1 MQVLAAWEW
10 MSRIHF
16 GKLKRVSSPEIV
28 HSWEAN
34 PNNNETRKK

>member
-1 MQVLAAWEW
+1 MECFFVAKE
-10 MSRIHF
+10 
-16 GKLKRVSSPEIV
+16 KRSKKTETDRLSSPEIV